1 MLLASLVLVL
11 LPLSLNGIDRQC
23 VNFPEEECPPQD
35 GCIILSYIKHNDSLL
50 CCHFETPFLLQE
62 ALGEKIKEI
71 NEIKP
76 GVNIT
81 ALHIRNVSF
90 YSLDVS
96 ALNNFPLQFV
106 SITDNSVLR
115 NLSGQFNQFQSG
127 PGCLN
132 FSTNNLDILDVNI
145 LKNIDKLQFLDLSQN
160 NLTSLPHLPDTN
172 DTLHLDISGN
182 KNVLCNE
189 VKAIMMAENKP
200 HFERQDNTYCSSS
213 QTFHWFNSTER
224 IPLLEKVCPQGHD
237 YKCKCE
243 TVRLFIVPGKPPA
256 YSVQV
261 DCSGQR
267 LTALPELLPNN
278 TVHLNISNNNSRL
291 PTTTTTVVNPRLDRT
306 DDPPPY
312 YSCTSPSPSP
322 SASGLM
328 TCNQQSSQ
336 LKLVSSSLS
345 LLRTA
350 AKVMF
355 EQRDGQSVDLAQV
368 GGREQACES
377 PQAPAGGLGNGKQTE
392 MVAAHTGCY
401 GSESFSVV
409 SSLTPLVSNL
419 AYKEIRVF
427 IADNNYISSILN
439 LEGSDFIKTFNV
451 LSLRKNNLKTLPT
464 YILSNTFDRNVNSK
478 MYLGL
483 NKLHCDCNTAQIIKM
498 WLFTNKKYVLDVE
511 DVLCD
516 NFKERVI
523 DLDKNLVCM
532 TQRVWTDYIYYIIA
546 GQVALLLLL
555 VSKVSY
561 DYWVFKT
568 TGYLPWPA
576 SKMPKMPCD
585 WLFES

>member
-1 MLLASLVLVL
+1 MSACKWSTKSNGCFNKSNLVVKPLLSVDA
-11 LPLSLNGIDRQC
+11 
-23 VNFPEEECPPQD
+23 
-35 GCIILSYIKHNDSLL
+35 
-50 CCHFETPFLLQE
+50 
-62 ALGEKIKEI
+62 
-71 NEIKP
+71 
-76 GVNIT
+76 
-81 ALHIRNVSF
+81 VSF
-90 YSLDVS
+90 IVSCRGIQNSHDV
-96 ALNNFPLQFV
+96 LQ
-106 SITDNSVLR
+106 
-115 NLSGQFNQFQSG
+115 
-127 PGCLN
+127 
-132 FSTNNLDILDVNI
+132 
-145 LKNIDKLQFLDLSQN
+145 
-160 NLTSLPHLPDTN
+160 
-172 DTLHLDISGN
+172 
-182 KNVLCNE
+182 
-189 VKAIMMAENKP
+189 
-200 HFERQDNTYCSSS
+200 
-213 QTFHWFNSTER
+213 
-224 IPLLEKVCPQGHD
+224 
-237 YKCKCE
+237 
-243 TVRLFIVPGKPPA
+243 
-256 YSVQV
+256 
-261 DCSGQR
+261 
-267 LTALPELLPNN
+267 
-278 TVHLNISNNNSRL
+278 
-291 PTTTTTVVNPRLDRT
+291 
-306 DDPPPY
+306 
-312 YSCTSPSPSP
+312 
-322 SASGLM
+322 
-328 TCNQQSSQ
+328 
-336 LKLVSSSLS
+336 
-345 LLRTA
+345 
-350 AKVMF
+350 
-355 EQRDGQSVDLAQV
+355 
-368 GGREQACES
+368 
-377 PQAPAGGLGNGKQTE
+377 
-392 MVAAHTGCY
+392 
-401 GSESFSVV
+401 V

>member
-35 GCIILSYIKHNDSLL
+35 GCIILSYVKHNDSLL
-50 CCHFETPFLLQE
+50 CCHFKTPFLLQE

-76 GVNIT
+76 SVNIT

-115 NLSGQFNQFQSG
+115 NLSGQFNRFQSG

-132 FSTNNLDILDVNI
+132 FSTNNLDTLDVNM

-160 NLTSLPHLPDTN
+160 NLKSLPHLPDTN

-224 IPLLEKVCPQGHD
+224 IPLVQLEKVCPQGDD
-237 YKCKCE
+237 YKCTCE
-243 TVRLFIVPGKPPA
+243 TVRLYIVPGKPPA

-267 LTALPELLPNN
+267 LTELPELLPNN
-278 TVHLNISNNNSRL
+278 TVHLNISNNN
-291 PTTTTTVVNPRLDRT
+291 
-306 DDPPPY
+306 
-312 YSCTSPSPSP
+312 
-322 SASGLM
+322 
-328 TCNQQSSQ
+328 
-336 LKLVSSSLS
+336 
-345 LLRTA
+345 
-350 AKVMF
+350 
-355 EQRDGQSVDLAQV
+355 
-368 GGREQACES
+368 
-377 PQAPAGGLGNGKQTE
+377 
-392 MVAAHTGCY
+392 
-401 GSESFSVV
+401 V

>member
-278 TVHLNISNNNSRL
+278 TVHLNISNNN
-291 PTTTTTVVNPRLDRT
+291 
-306 DDPPPY
+306 
-312 YSCTSPSPSP
+312 
-322 SASGLM
+322 
-328 TCNQQSSQ
+328 
-336 LKLVSSSLS
+336 
-345 LLRTA
+345 
-350 AKVMF
+350 
-355 EQRDGQSVDLAQV
+355 RDGQSADLAQV
-368 GGREQACES
+368 GGGEQACES
-377 PQAPAGGLGNGKQTE
+377 PQAPVGGLGNGKQTAI
-392 MVAAHTGCY
+392 VAAHTGCY
-401 GSESFSVV
+401 GLESFAVVRPSPRVFILSILSKSHSFTVVTMYPVALNTRSLNRVHSYHSKFYKTPPSNARYIIAVLAVLSTLKKLTFVTRPGKYVRLSATGIERIKSGYV

-419 AYKEIRVF
+419 AYKEVRVF

-451 LSLRKNNLKTLPT
+451 LSLRKNNLKT
-464 YILSNTFDRNVNSK
+464 
-478 MYLGL
+478 
-483 NKLHCDCNTAQIIKM
+483 
-498 WLFTNKKYVLDVE
+498 
-511 DVLCD
+511 
-516 NFKERVI
+516 VI

>member
-278 TVHLNISNNNSRL
+278 TVHLNISNNN
-291 PTTTTTVVNPRLDRT
+291 
-306 DDPPPY
+306 
-312 YSCTSPSPSP
+312 
-322 SASGLM
+322 
-328 TCNQQSSQ
+328 
-336 LKLVSSSLS
+336 VSY
-345 LLRTA
+345 
-350 AKVMF
+350 KI
-355 EQRDGQSVDLAQV
+355 
-368 GGREQACES
+368 
-377 PQAPAGGLGNGKQTE
+377 E
-392 MVAAHTGCY
+392 MV
-401 GSESFSVV
+401 
-409 SSLTPLVSNL
+409 
-419 AYKEIRVF
+419 
-427 IADNNYISSILN
+427 LN
-439 LEGSDFIKTFNV
+439 LPALAIDM
-451 LSLRKNNLKTLPT
+451 P
-464 YILSNTFDRNVNSK
+464 NT
-478 MYLGL
+478 
-483 NKLHCDCNTAQIIKM
+483 
-498 WLFTNKKYVLDVE
+498 
-511 DVLCD
+511 
-516 NFKERVI
+516 
-523 DLDKNLVCM
+523 
-532 TQRVWTDYIYYIIA
+532 
-546 GQVALLLLL
+546 
-555 VSKVSY
+555 
-561 DYWVFKT
+561 
-568 TGYLPWPA
+568 
-576 SKMPKMPCD
+576 
-585 WLFES
+585 